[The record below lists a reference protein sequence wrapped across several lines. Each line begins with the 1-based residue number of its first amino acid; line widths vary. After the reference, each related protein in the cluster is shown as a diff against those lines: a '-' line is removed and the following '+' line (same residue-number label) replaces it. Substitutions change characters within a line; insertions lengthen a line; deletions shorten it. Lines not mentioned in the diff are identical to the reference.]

1 MRTSVI
7 LPAYNA
13 AEFIE
18 PALDSLLRQ
27 TEPDSE
33 LIVVDDGSSDRTSAI
48 VSGISQRV
56 NLIRGEHRGLVAALN
71 AGIAA
76 STCEYIARMDADDLA
91 HPDRLRRQADYLDGR
106 PGVGLVASQAE
117 YLGDRNQNRGLA
129 LWVDWTNS
137 LLAAEEISLNR
148 FVESPLV
155 HPTVMFRREL
165 IERFGGY
172 REGPFPED
180 YELWL
185 RWLEAGVK
193 MAKLPDKLLSWRER
207 EDRLTRTDPRY
218 SPEAFYAC
226 KAPYLARW
234 LERHNPHH
242 PRVIVWGA
250 GRASR
255 LRLRPLL
262 QVGVEVQA
270 FVDIDPKKIGWSISG
285 AAVISPD
292 ELPPPEECF
301 VLQWVGKRGAR
312 ELIRQALETQGF
324 QLGKHYLPCA

>member
-76 STCEYIARMDADDLA
+76 STCDYIARMDADDLA

-117 YLGDRNQNRGLA
+117 YLGDRNQNRALA

-250 GRASR
+250 GRGLAAKTSPTPPSR
-255 LRLRPLL
+255 GRGPSLRRHRPQEDRLVHLGRCSYLARRIAAAGRVLRPAMGR
-262 QVGVEVQA
+262 QTRRPRA
-270 FVDIDPKKIGWSISG
+270 HP
-285 AAVISPD
+285 A
-292 ELPPPEECF
+292 
-301 VLQWVGKRGAR
+301 GAR
-312 ELIRQALETQGF
+312 DAGLSVG
-324 QLGKHYLPCA
+324 